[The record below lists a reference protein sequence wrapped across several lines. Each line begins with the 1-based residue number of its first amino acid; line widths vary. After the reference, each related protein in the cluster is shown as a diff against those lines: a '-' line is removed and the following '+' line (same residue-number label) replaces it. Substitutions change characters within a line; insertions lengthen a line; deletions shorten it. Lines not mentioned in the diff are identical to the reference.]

1 MKHFPSRLAV
11 ALLAGFL
18 ALPAFAADSIAQ
30 VNGVAIPSSRAEAM
44 LAEQR
49 AQGAPENDQ
58 LKNAVREELI
68 RREVLSQ
75 EAGKKGLDKKADV
88 QAQMDMARQAILIRA
103 YLQDYVRANPISDA
117 DLMKE
122 YDAIKGRMGDKEY
135 KPRHVLVETEDQ
147 AKAKG
152 FDKKA
157 DVQAQMEMAKQAIL
171 IRAYLQ
177 DFVKN
182 NPVTDAEVL
191 QEYETIKGRM
201 GEKEYKPRHVL
212 VETENEAKAIIAK
225 LQSGVAFEEVA
236 KESRDPGSKD
246 RGGELGWSNPAMFVK
261 PFSDAMVA
269 LEKGKYTPTPV
280 KSDFGYHVIQLDD
293 VRATQTPPFEE
304 VKPQLQQR
312 LQQQKVE
319 KQVLDLRA
327 KAKVE

>member
-103 YLQDYVRANPISDA
+103 YLQEYVRANPVSDA
-117 DLMKE
+117 DLKKE
-122 YDAIKGRMGDKEY
+122 YEAIKGRMGDKEY
-135 KPRHVLVETEDQ
+135 KPRHVLVETE
-147 AKAKG
+147 
-152 FDKKA
+152 
-157 DVQAQMEMAKQAIL
+157 
-171 IRAYLQ
+171 
-177 DFVKN
+177 
-182 NPVTDAEVL
+182 T
-191 QEYETIKGRM
+191 
-201 GEKEYKPRHVL
+201 
-212 VETENEAKAIIAK
+212 EAKAIIAR
-225 LQSGVAFEEVA
+225 LQNGTPFEEVA
-236 KESRDPGSKD
+236 KESRDPGSKE
-246 RGGELGWSNPAMFVK
+246 RGGELGWSNPGMYVK
-261 PFSDAMVA
+261 PFSDAMVK
-269 LEKGKYTPTPV
+269 LQKGKYTATPV
-280 KSDFGYHVIQLDD
+280 KSDFGYHVIQLDYMRD
-293 VRATQTPPFEE
+293 VQAPPFDE

-319 KQVLDLRA
+319 RHVLELRE

>member
-1 MKHFPSRLAV
+1 MKLFPSRLAV

-18 ALPAFAADSIAQ
+18 ALPAVAAESVAR
-30 VNGVAIPSSRAEAM
+30 VNGVAIPSAMAEAM

-49 AQGAPENDQ
+49 AQGAPDSEQ
-58 LKNAVREELI
+58 LQNAVREELI

-103 YLQDYVRANPISDA
+103 YLQDFVRANPISDA
-117 DLMKE
+117 DLKKE

-135 KPRHVLVETEDQ
+135 KPRHVLVETE
-147 AKAKG
+147 
-152 FDKKA
+152 
-157 DVQAQMEMAKQAIL
+157 
-171 IRAYLQ
+171 
-177 DFVKN
+177 
-182 NPVTDAEVL
+182 T
-191 QEYETIKGRM
+191 
-201 GEKEYKPRHVL
+201 
-212 VETENEAKAIIAK
+212 EAKAIIAR
-225 LQSGVAFEEVA
+225 LQNGTPFEEVA

-246 RGGELGWSNPAMFVK
+246 RGGELGWSNPGMFVK
-261 PFSDAMVA
+261 PFSDAMVT
-269 LEKGKYTPTPV
+269 LQKGKYTSTPV

-293 VRATQTPPFEE
+293 VRDVQPPPFDE

-319 KQVLDLRA
+319 RHVLELRE